1 MGLCPST
8 DDEPRARTAQQQGQS
23 ESKRDDSDPINR
35 LTLFVIQ
42 AKNVPKYDFANTK
55 SDPYVKVKFGD
66 AEYRTTT
73 VTNETHPVWNAQF
86 VEEGQGLF
94 GKVSSIR
101 LDLFDHDT
109 VSADDFIGYCVI
121 KTDASPTRDYST
133 AVHYV
138 DLLDEK
144 GAPLKGPNG
153 DKVMIQI
160 QLKYA
165 LNADDINVRYYTHI
179 MEFVVKKG
187 KNISNKDFL
196 GKSDPYVELEW
207 GAQTFSTKTIDNDLN
222 PEWNETTYLF
232 VHNEH
237 QRMYQ
242 LKLCVMDKDIGV
254 DDHLGTGYVP
264 ASEVFKQCGSDGSK
278 TYDLDVALHGV
289 PVRSDR
295 GLIDFSR
302 DESFRKWG
310 DLEVTIKLKPKQIVE
325 REFYGV
331 LIQTFDKN
339 NDGVIDR
346 YEVAEM
352 FAALKMPE
360 KDVDDFFAKFDENN
374 DMKLD
379 EQEVTKMLQD
389 SDFQDSELATQ
400 LMAIYLGG
408 DFNGDFQ
415 KHLMS
420 GFTHEPTSTSK
431 VIKIKDRE
439 TGLLI
444 QEYIPTY
451 VWYAL
456 KLMYDI
462 KLNRAIVQSKVVM
475 QILSQMSA
483 KRGDKMDA
491 PQSVQEIDP
500 FIRQHNLDTR
510 PLNKHVDDFKTFNDF
525 FARGIDADAHRPL
538 ALPNDDTVISSPA
551 DCRMMLWDSI
561 LDSTQ
566 VWIKGSRFTLESLC
580 GSGDHRVDLNK
591 YHGGAFVIARL
602 APQDYHRWHYP
613 LSGTVVNIHA
623 IDGALYTVN
632 PIAINKPVD
641 VYTKNKR
648 AIVEVQNEK
657 HGSYIMFVIA
667 ATMVGSYSLFKEDHA
682 EPLSNNPI
690 ELKNGDKVQRG
701 AVAGEFRFGGSTILL
716 LFEKKIKI
724 NFDNDIER
732 NVKHP
737 FETLVNAR
745 SRIGRIV

>member
-1 MGLCPST
+1 MG
-8 DDEPRARTAQQQGQS
+8 
-23 ESKRDDSDPINR
+23 
-35 LTLFVIQ
+35 
-42 AKNVPKYDFANTK
+42 K
-55 SDPYVKVKFGD
+55 SDPYVKVRFGD
-66 AEYRTTT
+66 MKDEYRTRTIRR
-73 VTNETHPVWNAQF
+73 NLNPVWNARFQ
-86 VEEGQGLF
+86 EQGEGVF
-94 GKVSSIR
+94 AKVPQIK
-101 LDLFDHDT
+101 FM
-109 VSADDFIGYCVI
+109 VFANDFIGGCSI
-121 KTDASPTRDYST
+121 ATDICPRGHYST
-133 AVHYV
+133 PVQWINLS
-138 DLLDEK
+138 DKE
-144 GAPLKGPNG
+144 GGNLKGPNG
-153 DKVMIQI
+153 KQSAIQV
-160 QLKYA
+160 QVKYTLHA
-165 LNADDINVRYYTHI
+165 VDLDIAYYTHV
-179 MEFVVKKG
+179 MEFTIKKG
-187 KNISNKDFL
+187 TDIRNKEL
-196 GKSDPYVELEW
+196 IGLSDPYVKLEW
-207 GAQTFSTKTIDNDLN
+207 GSQNYLTKVIKGNLN
-222 PEWNETTYLF
+222 PQWNETAYLF
-232 VHNEH
+232 VHSKFH
-237 QRMYQ
+237 SKYQ
-242 LKLCVMDKDIGV
+242 VRLSVMNKDLTA
-254 DDHLGTGYVP
+254 DEHLGTGYIS
-264 ASEVFKQCGSDGSK
+264 AEDVFKQCGLDGSK
-278 TYDLDVALHGV
+278 TYNHKVELREVVMFTEVAVRKNKEVNDFKDADVETFKKHGH
-289 PVRSDR
+289 
-295 GLIDFSR
+295 
-302 DESFRKWG
+302 
-310 DLEVTIKLKPKQIVE
+310 LEVEIKLKPREIVE
-325 REFYGV
+325 NEFYGALV
-331 LIQTFDKN
+331 HTFDAN
-339 NDGVIDR
+339 NDGVIDKD
-346 YEVAEM
+346 EVCEM
-352 FAALKMPE
+352 FAELKMPE
-360 KDVDDFFAKFDENN
+360 EDAEEFFQKFDENN

-379 EQEVTKMLQD
+379 EKEVKKMLHD
-389 SDFQDSELATQ
+389 SEFQGSELATQ

-408 DFNGDFQ
+408 HLNNDYQ
-415 KHLMS
+415 MHLMS
-420 GFTHEPTSTSK
+420 GFTHDHTSTSQ

-439 TGLLI
+439 TGLLV
-444 QEYIPTY
+444 QEFVPNY

-456 KLMYDI
+456 KLVYDI
-462 KLNRAIVQSKVVM
+462 KLNRTILQSTVANK
-475 QILSQMSA
+475 LLAQMSK
-483 KRGDKMDA
+483 KRGTAMDDA
-491 PQSVQEIDP
+491 ESRHQIRP
-500 FIRQHNLDTR
+500 FIKQHNLDER
-510 PLNKHVDDFKTFNDF
+510 PILGDVDDFKTFNDF

-538 ALPNDDTVISSPA
+538 ALPADDNVISSPA

>member
-222 PEWNETTYLF
+222 PEWNETAYLF
-232 VHNEH
+232 VHSEYEKN
-237 QRMYQ
+237 YQ
-242 LKLCVMDKDIGV
+242 LKLCVMDSDIGT
-254 DDHLGTGYVP
+254 DDALGTGYI
-264 ASEVFKQCGSDGSK
+264 AANDVFSACGLDGSK
-278 TYDLDVALHGV
+278 LYDLDVGLREI
-289 PVRSDR
+289 PVATDR
-295 GLIDFSR
+295 GLHDLTK
-302 DESFRKWG
+302 EEWNSFEKWG
-310 DLEVTIKLKPKQIVE
+310 DLEVQIRLKPRQTVE
-325 REFYGV
+325 SEFYDA
-331 LIQTFDKN
+331 LLQTFDTN
-339 NDGVIDR
+339 NDGVLDKD
-346 YEVAEM
+346 EVMRM
-352 FAALKMPE
+352 FATLKVPQ
-360 KDVDDFFAKFDENN
+360 KQQDLFTKFDENN
-374 DMKLD
+374 DSKWSQNDVKKL
-379 EQEVTKMLQD
+379 LHD
-389 SDFQDSELATQ
+389 SDFQGSELAPQ
-400 LMAIYLGG
+400 LMSIYLDGAL
-408 DFNGDFQ
+408 NGDRQ

-420 GFTHEPTSTSK
+420 GFTHKATPSSQ
-431 VIKIKDRE
+431 VIRVMHRS
-439 TGLLI
+439 TGLLV
-444 QEYIPTY
+444 QEFIPSY
-451 VWYAL
+451 AWYAL
-456 KLMYDI
+456 KLMYDVELGMAIAQTTVAHQLLAAFSNARGEAMDEPDSVKQIPEFI
-462 KLNRAIVQSKVVM
+462 K
-475 QILSQMSA
+475 
-483 KRGDKMDA
+483 
-491 PQSVQEIDP
+491 E
-500 FIRQHNLDTR
+500 HNLDLR
-510 PLNKHVDDFKTFNDF
+510 PLHKDVDVDDFKTFNDF
-525 FARGIDADAHRPL
+525 FARPLDVDTHRALAHPDS
-538 ALPNDDTVISSPA
+538 DDVITSPA

-561 LDSTQ
+561 LDSTK
-566 VWIKGSRFTLESLC
+566 VWIKGKRFTLESLC
-580 GSGDHRVDLNK
+580 GGDDKVDLEK
-591 YHGGAFVIARL
+591 YAGGSFVIARL

-613 LSGTVVNIHA
+613 MSGTVVSVHT

-632 PIAINKPVD
+632 PIAVNKEVD
-641 VYTKNKR
+641 VYTDNKR
-648 AIVEVQNEK
+648 AIVQIQNEK
-657 HGSYIMFVIA
+657 HGKYIMFVIA
-667 ATMVGSYSLFKEDHA
+667 ATMVGSYRLFKEDHA
-682 EPLSNNPI
+682 E
-690 ELKNGDKVQRG
+690 LKEGDEVERG
-701 AVAGEFRFGGSTILL
+701 AIAGEFRFGGSTVLL
-716 LFEKKIKI
+716 LFENKITI
-724 NFDNDIER
+724 DFDNDIQR
-732 NVKHP
+732 NVNNK
-737 FETLVNAR
+737 FETLVTAR
-745 SRIGRIV
+745 SRIGTIVK